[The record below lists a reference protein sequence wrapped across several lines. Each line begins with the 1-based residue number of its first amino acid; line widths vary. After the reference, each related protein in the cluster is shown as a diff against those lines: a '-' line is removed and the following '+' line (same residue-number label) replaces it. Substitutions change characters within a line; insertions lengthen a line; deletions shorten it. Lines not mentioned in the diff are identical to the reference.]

1 MSSIKIL
8 PIEDDISGSGLQG
21 GNPIYTFSIVND
33 KPDNR
38 NREGKL
44 LDVINISNIDFEIT
58 IKELPKKLIEYNNK
72 LKIIDNNINTI
83 NKFDKIPKS
92 SDDQMKSFLKN
103 NDEMIYINP
112 LLSKDVDEKEW
123 RVYDFNLPFIENYE
137 NLNTKINK
145 LIFDI
150 AKKTYTEFNILKE
163 DLPNNIAT
171 LIKEIL
177 NPILDFKEN
186 ELLNILKKFHIPF
199 EFDDTTLKIKKS
211 TKSLNNIKEITE
223 SNYILVD
230 KILPVPNYIK
240 NNDYKNILGLYLY
253 NTCNIYIEFLLYYIK
268 KLLDHDEIKN
278 KINVTLYLYK
288 YIRSLDR
295 FKVIVRNSF
304 YNIFPPKRAT
314 TKYNIQINKDNK
326 IEVIEDVYY
335 IRDDIVIDI
344 YINGILKINFDIF
357 LKGNNKIYDA
367 YDPKMIL
374 SIGGFM
380 IENINSS
387 TKRIIYKQS
396 SIEAGFKTNKDKDK
410 NNIRT
415 NIRII
420 NKFIKFIKEGIDANK
435 RDEIYGN
442 EIKNLDT
449 NIKSILSKLKS
460 LYEDNMKKSL
470 EYLIFIVSFES
481 NTLNKNYNSTDKL
494 IESIEEAKILAKYY
508 NNIARYILINTEKFF
523 KITPPSRLISDLIK
537 LFINPCKNVDEEM
550 RKRLENEIKMVQR
563 KEKNIISNNTKTFNV
578 TNYKEDDFWNR
589 LQAIIYGND
598 FYIPIERSNEIYLLP
613 IITTCKSGKL
623 SDDILVSETKYFYSK
638 FKDNILYLT
647 ESKMQFT
654 NTASLRYLPNSF
666 YDELYDSNE
675 NKLRKSLYEILN
687 SPTKYSSVTK
697 VFNSSVSFVQRLI
710 KYNND
715 IGLTKLLDNNR
726 QIIAQNQ
733 IRAMIKSIR

>member
-8 PIEDDISGSGLQG
+8 RIEDRQVGVISLEGSD
-21 GNPIYTFSIVND
+21 PIYTFSIVNV
-33 KPDNR
+33 KPDNK
-38 NREGKL
+38 NKEGKL
-44 LDVINISNIDFEIT
+44 LDLINISNIDFEIF
-58 IKELPKKLIEYNNK
+58 IKELPKKLTEYNNK
-72 LKIIDNNINTI
+72 IKIIDNNINTI

-103 NDEMIYINP
+103 DDEMIYINP
-112 LLSKDVDEKEW
+112 LLTKEDDEKEW
-123 RVYDFNLPFIENYE
+123 RVYDLNLPFIENYE
-137 NLNTKINK
+137 DLNIKINS
-145 LIFDI
+145 LINDI
-150 AKKTYTEFNILKE
+150 YDGKYSKFNIVTH
-163 DLPNNIAT
+163 DLPNNIAK
-171 LIKEIL
+171 LITEIL
-177 NPILDFKEN
+177 NPILDFNEK

-199 EFDDTTLKIKKS
+199 EFDSSSSKIKKS
-211 TKSLNNIKEITE
+211 TKSPNNIKDIIT
-223 SNYILVD
+223 SNYELVNT
-230 KILPVPNYIK
+230 IISNGIY

-268 KLLDHDEIKN
+268 KLLDHDDIK
-278 KINVTLYLYK
+278 KKDNVTLYLYK

-295 FKVIVRNSF
+295 LKVIVRNSF

-335 IRDDIVIDI
+335 INDEVVSEI
-344 YINGILKINFDIF
+344 YKNKIKNIKFDIF

-380 IENINSS
+380 IENINPT
-387 TKRIIYKQS
+387 TKNIIYKQS

-420 NKFIKFIKEGIDANK
+420 NKFIKFIKEGIDSKK
-435 RDEIYGN
+435 RDEIYEN
-442 EIKNLDT
+442 EIRNLDT

-470 EYLIFIVSFES
+470 EYLIYIISFES
-481 NTLNKNYNSTDKL
+481 NTLNKNYNATDKL

-508 NNIARYILINTEKFF
+508 NNIARYILINTEKYF
-523 KITPPSRLISDLIK
+523 KLNSGRPISDLVK
-537 LFINPCKNVDEEM
+537 YFINPCKNIDEEM
-550 RKRLENEIKMVQR
+550 RKRLENEINKVQK

-613 IITTCKSGKL
+613 IITTCKRGKI

-647 ESKMQFT
+647 ESKIQFT
-654 NTASLRYLPNSF
+654 NIASLRYLPNSF

>member
-8 PIEDDISGSGLQG
+8 RIEDDQLG
-21 GNPIYTFSIVND
+21 GNLVGSDPIYKFSIVYD
-33 KPDNR
+33 KPDNK
-38 NREGKL
+38 NKEGKL
-44 LDVINISNIDFEIT
+44 LDLINISKIDFEIF
-58 IKELPKKLIEYNNK
+58 IKELPKKLTEYNNK
-72 LKIIDNNINTI
+72 IKIIDNNINTI

-92 SDDQMKSFLKN
+92 SDDQMKGFLKN
-103 NDEMIYINP
+103 DDEMIYINP
-112 LLSKDVDEKEW
+112 LLTKEDDEKEW

-137 NLNTKINK
+137 NLNTKINS
-145 LIFDI
+145 LINDI
-150 AKKTYTEFNILKE
+150 YDGKYNIFNILTS
-163 DLPNNIAT
+163 DLPSNIAI

-177 NPILDFKEN
+177 NPILDFIEK

-199 EFDDTTLKIKKS
+199 EFDSSSKIKKS
-211 TKSLNNIKEITE
+211 NKSPNNIKDIIT
-223 SNYILVD
+223 SNCDLI
-230 KILPVPNYIK
+230 KNILPELNYIK

-268 KLLDHDEIKN
+268 KLLDHDDIK
-278 KINVTLYLYK
+278 KKDNVTLYLYK

-295 FKVIVRNSF
+295 LKVIVRNSF
-304 YNIFPPKRAT
+304 YSIFPPKRAT

-335 IRDDIVIDI
+335 ISDEIVNKIYKNEIRDI
-344 YINGILKINFDIF
+344 KFDIF

-380 IENINSS
+380 IENINPT
-387 TKRIIYKQS
+387 TKNIIYKQS

-420 NKFIKFIKEGIDANK
+420 NKFIKFIKEGIDSKK
-435 RDEIYGN
+435 RDKIYEN
-442 EIKNLDT
+442 EIRNLDT
-449 NIKSILSKLKS
+449 NIKPILSKLKS

-470 EYLIFIVSFES
+470 EYLIYIISFES
-481 NTLNKNYNSTDKL
+481 NTLNKNYNATDKL

-508 NNIARYILINTEKFF
+508 NNIARYILINTEKYF
-523 KITPPSRLISDLIK
+523 KLDSNRPISDLVK
-537 LFINPCKNVDEEM
+537 YFINPCKNIDEEM
-550 RKRLENEIKMVQR
+550 RKRLENEINKVQK

-613 IITTCKSGKL
+613 IITTCKRGKI

-647 ESKMQFT
+647 ESKIQFT
-654 NTASLRYLPNSF
+654 NIASLRYLPNSF